1 MPNPFANLTK
11 LISAVSLLA
20 SPGGTT
26 IKTLM
31 SRLGISKRSAFRMLE
46 ALGDLGFPVIDE
58 RRDLSSEKTYRLL
71 DDYTQRLPNLTLPTI
86 DLNPQERFYL
96 DALLEGR
103 SLQNASSGSLL
114 SSLRIK
120 LHALLPEFD
129 DDVADQPDAPD
140 LPGNPSSSLLATF
153 RTAIK
158 TSQACS
164 VVYRSP
170 VDGIARS
177 YVLYPVKILEH
188 RGGLYLYAKPE
199 GQTNLRLLDV
209 DLFESATLAAHTAD
223 HPVDIDYA
231 ASLGAT
237 FDLEADAPVQA
248 TIRFSTAVAKQ
259 ATARHIGVIQS
270 TKINTDGSCILT
282 VGSRNLRDLVKWTL
296 AYGPDAEILAPP
308 ELRSMTRKELVH
320 ALAQYDSSRPTRV

>member
-26 IKTLM
+26 VKNLM
-31 SRLGISKRSAFRMLE
+31 SRLGISRRSAFRMLQ

-58 RRDLSSEKTYRLL
+58 RLNLSSEKTYRLL

-86 DLNPQERFYL
+86 NLNSQERFYL
-96 DALLEGR
+96 DAILEGR
-103 SLQNASSGSLL
+103 TLQGPSTGSLL
-114 SSLRIK
+114 SALRAK
-120 LHALLPEFD
+120 LHALLPELD
-129 DDVADQPDAPD
+129 DDTDDQPDASD
-140 LPGNPSSSLLATF
+140 LPRHPASSLLATF

-158 TSQACS
+158 TAQACS

-177 YVLYPVKILEH
+177 YVLYPVKLLEH

-199 GQTNLRLLDV
+199 AQTNLRLLDV
-209 DLFESATLAAHTAD
+209 DLFESAVLASTSHD
-223 HPVDIDYA
+223 HPADIDYA

-237 FDLEADAPVQA
+237 FDLEADEPVEA
-248 TIRFSTAVAKQ
+248 TIHFSAAVASK
-259 ATARHIGVIQS
+259 ATMRHIGALHSVKTNI
-270 TKINTDGSCILT
+270 DGSCT
-282 VGSRNLRDLVKWTL
+282 VRIGSRSLRDLVRWVL
-296 AYGPDAEILAPP
+296 SYGTDAEILAPP

-320 ALAQYDSSRPTRV
+320 ALAQYDSGRP